1 MVNVGLALKEALL
14 RRSLTSDID
23 IPLTASL
30 PGGLLVLLRA
40 QHSEYVNRTVL
51 WGELAERSH
60 CRYVPNISKSDAVS
74 PLLPQ
79 AFQLV
84 QRHGFNHILEALT
97 LKTKGTRRPR
107 TRTQCCVTA
116 LVLIVA

>member
-1 MVNVGLALKEALL
+1 VANVGLALKEALL

-30 PGGLLVLLRA
+30 LGGLLVLLRA
-40 QHSEYVNRTVL
+40 QHSEYVSVICAVGRIS
-51 WGELAERSH
+51 EERAH
-60 CRYVPNISKSDAVS
+60 CRYVPSKISKSTQALSDAVS

-84 QRHGFNHILEALT
+84 QRHEFNHTVIAILEALT
-97 LKTKGTRRPR
+97 LKTKGT
-107 TRTQCCVTA
+107 
-116 LVLIVA
+116 